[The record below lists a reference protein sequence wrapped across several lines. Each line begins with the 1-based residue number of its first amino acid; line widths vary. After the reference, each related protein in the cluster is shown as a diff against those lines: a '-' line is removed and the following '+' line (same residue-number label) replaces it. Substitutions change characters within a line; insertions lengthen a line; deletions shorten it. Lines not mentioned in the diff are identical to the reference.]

1 MDKTLDMLKQALE
14 YVLNVLD
21 IAWKKFVETTQ
32 IDAAAI
38 ILYPGLISVVSIL
51 VIGYVYF
58 LVRR

>member
-1 MDKTLDMLKQALE
+1 MDKTLDVLKQALE
-14 YVLNVLD
+14 YVLNVLV
-21 IAWKKFVETTQ
+21 IAWNKFTETTQ